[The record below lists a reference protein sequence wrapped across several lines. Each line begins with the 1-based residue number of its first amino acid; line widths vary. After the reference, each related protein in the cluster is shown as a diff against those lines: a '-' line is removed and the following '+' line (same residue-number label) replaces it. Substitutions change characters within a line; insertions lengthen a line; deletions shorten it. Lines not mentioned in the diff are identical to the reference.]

1 MSSTFKQAIE
11 MASKLPE
18 QDQEALGA
26 MLIREM
32 ESEQR
37 WSALFEDSQDLLAKL
52 ADEALNQHRAGKTM
66 PWP

>member
-26 MLIREM
+26 LLIREM
-32 ESEQR
+32 ESEKK
-37 WSALFEDSQDLLAKL
+37 WSALFQESQDLLAKL
-52 ADEALNQHRAGKTM
+52 AAEALNQHRAGKDG
-66 PWP
+66 P

>member
-1 MSSTFKQAIE
+1 

-32 ESEQR
+32 ESEKK
-37 WSALFEDSQDLLAKL
+37 WSALFQESQDLLAKL
-52 ADEALNQHRAGKTM
+52 ADEAIKEHRCGKTT
-66 PWP
+66 PWS